1 MWTMICWISNVPYL
15 LELNN
20 VSFWVQWNPF
30 ENMFSA
36 MVTIHLHCSLLAF
49 WFLTLNGF
57 FMNSVGIPPNPNPSP
72 PFCMPL
78 WKLATAA
85 NSIGASKMGVAQKK
99 MRNKI
104 SQGRNQAEEFCIFAL
119 SAALLY
125 ANKSA
130 APHHMSP
137 DRGGWTRGIGLLQC
151 AKTYLTLFVMLLDTF
166 ILK

>member
-1 MWTMICWISNVPYL
+1 LVFDFEWIFHELRRHPTQPQSQPPL
-15 LELNN
+15 LHAPLKVGNCSQLNRR
-20 VSFWVQWNPF
+20 V
-30 ENMFSA
+30 
-36 MVTIHLHCSLLAF
+36 
-49 WFLTLNGF
+49 
-57 FMNSVGIPPNPNPSP
+57 SVGVKNGRS
-72 PFCMPL
+72 
-78 WKLATAA
+78 
-85 NSIGASKMGVAQKK
+85 SEK

>member
-85 NSIGASKMGVAQKK
+85 NSIGASLLASKMGVAQKK
-99 MRNKI
+99 WEI
-104 SQGRNQAEEFCIFAL
+104 
-119 SAALLY
+119 
-125 ANKSA
+125 KSA
-130 APHHMSP
+130 
-137 DRGGWTRGIGLLQC
+137 RGGIRPRNFVFSLCLPRCCMQINQRRPIICLRIEGVGRGGLACCSAQ
-151 AKTYLTLFVMLLDTF
+151 KHISHYLSCF
-166 ILK
+166 